1 MEITNG
7 MLAMKMIEEAH
18 SNLGGCVQLF
28 VSYCGSLPA
37 CTAANN
43 SLATNSGLVLL
54 IFYPKID
61 ETRMVPIHAKT
72 ACWSL
77 DLLARDCN
85 TLVNYR
91 TRYSCR
97 PCRERNC

>member
-61 ETRMVPIHAKT
+61 ETRMVSRQRPHFGAQWIL
-72 ACWSL
+72 SI
-77 DLLARDCN
+77 ARDCN
-85 TLVNYR
+85 ALNYT
-91 TRYSCR
+91 TRSI
-97 PCRERNC
+97 